1 MNMQPLAVVSRS
13 GLPVMLA
20 VTILQGGWGDA
31 ASAQARRPRVGAPGS
46 VQALDNRGADLER
59 DYLTG
64 LLQLA
69 GDYEEAGDMEKARE
83 TLQAIL
89 RLKPDTESVRER
101 LEEMDEAAF
110 DANST
115 SVEVDSARSWVA
127 TGVAVTRE
135 QPIRL
140 ASEGSY
146 RFIVNDT
153 VGPGGF
159 ATQDAL
165 QEMAAGVPAGALMGI
180 IIPAPRPGQRQ
191 PPEPG
196 APFAIGEGL
205 EFTSDV
211 SGALL
216 LRVNTPPGAKCIGKL
231 RVTISGNIRP
241 VQ

>member
-1 MNMQPLAVVSRS
+1 MQPLAAVRRIRLSVV
-13 GLPVMLA
+13 LA
-20 VTILQGGWGDA
+20 VFLLQGIHGDA
-31 ASAQARRPRVGAPGS
+31 ASAQGRRPRVGAPGS
-46 VQALDNRGADLER
+46 TQALDSRGENLER

-64 LLQLA
+64 LLDLA
-69 GDYEEAGDMEKARE
+69 GDYEEAGNMERARE
-83 TLQAIL
+83 TLRTIL

-101 LEEMDEAAF
+101 LQEIDEAAF
-110 DANST
+110 DANSI

-140 ASEGSY
+140 VSEGSY

-159 ATQDAL
+159 STGDQL
-165 QEMAAGVPAGALMGI
+165 QEMAAAVPAGALMGI
-180 IIPAPRPGQRQ
+180 IVPAPRQGQRQ

-196 APFAIGEGL
+196 APFAIGPEL
-205 EFTSDV
+205 EYTPDV
-211 SGALL
+211 NGALL

-231 RVTISGNIRP
+231 RVSISGNISP